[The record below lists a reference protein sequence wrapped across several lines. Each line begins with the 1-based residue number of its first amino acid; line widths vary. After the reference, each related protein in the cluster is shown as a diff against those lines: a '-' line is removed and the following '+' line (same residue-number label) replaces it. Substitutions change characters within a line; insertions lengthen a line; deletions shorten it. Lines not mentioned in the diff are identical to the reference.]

1 MKTWLPPEFVDL
13 EQFADRWC
21 LATETERHA
30 RRLASSMS
38 ELQAFY
44 DALFP
49 RLEEAIEYCDKHA
62 LNELPD
68 DVSNLLLMIY
78 SLINVAM
85 AVEIFHQPRTIDAAD
100 AVLTRVRDPRP

>member
-1 MKTWLPPEFVDL
+1 MTNRLPPEFADL
-13 EQFADRWC
+13 EPFADTWC
-21 LATETERHA
+21 LATETERHE
-30 RRLASSMS
+30 RRLASSMA

-62 LNELPD
+62 LDELPD
-68 DVSNLLLMIY
+68 DVANLLLLIY

-85 AVEIFHQPRTIDAAD
+85 AIEIFHQPKTIDAAD
-100 AVLTRVRDPRP
+100 AILTRVKDPRP